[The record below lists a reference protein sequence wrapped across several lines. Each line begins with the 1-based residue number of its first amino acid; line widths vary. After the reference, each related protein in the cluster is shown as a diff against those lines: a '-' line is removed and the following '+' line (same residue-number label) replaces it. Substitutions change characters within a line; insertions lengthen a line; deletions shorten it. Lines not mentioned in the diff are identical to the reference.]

1 MSQSSA
7 SPKLELIIL
16 LSSVK
21 GNSSPSLSPGCWFVM
36 RVMRT
41 LTVMTVMT
49 VMMVMMVMMVVMVMM
64 MLVAAQV
71 DFEAERKAMQVKMEA
86 EVQELQTH
94 LKWAP
99 R

>member
-1 MSQSSA
+1 M
-7 SPKLELIIL
+7 KNRNFVTLK
-16 LSSVK
+16 SVCHV
-21 GNSSPSLSPGCWFVM
+21 GTAM
-36 RVMRT
+36 
-41 LTVMTVMT
+41 
-49 VMMVMMVMMVVMVMM
+49 MMVMMMVMM
-64 MLVAAQV
+64 MMMVVAAQV